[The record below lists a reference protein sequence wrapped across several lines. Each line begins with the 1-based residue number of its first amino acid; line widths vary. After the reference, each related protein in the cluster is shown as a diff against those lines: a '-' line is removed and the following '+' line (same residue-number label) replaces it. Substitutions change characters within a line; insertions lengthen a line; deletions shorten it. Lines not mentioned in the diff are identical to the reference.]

1 MKNEYIRF
9 RLSEREKE
17 LIKNRSK
24 ELDMT
29 MSEYIMYLVRLDT
42 RKENKNGNWWIYY
55 WIWR

>member
-42 RKENKNGNWWIYY
+42 RKENKNGN
-55 WIWR
+55 